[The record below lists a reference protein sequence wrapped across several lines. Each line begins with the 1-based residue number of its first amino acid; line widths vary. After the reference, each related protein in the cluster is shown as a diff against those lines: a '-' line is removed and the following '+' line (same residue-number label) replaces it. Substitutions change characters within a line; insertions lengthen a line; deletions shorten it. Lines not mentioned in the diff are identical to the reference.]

1 MKKRSWKFLGTKTC
15 DKSKVEVS
23 LLKFVALEGC
33 FGKQKMVLIYK
44 PLLVRL
50 ESRLGSHLQV

>member
-33 FGKQKMVLIYK
+33 FGKQKMVLI
-44 PLLVRL
+44 
-50 ESRLGSHLQV
+50 